1 MNTGDTRINNPC
13 AHGRNTGGS
22 SMKNWLR
29 TEGNNK
35 DDIVL
40 SSRIRLARNIDKIP
54 FPDRLSEEKGK
65 EIVKMVEQAFYTSA
79 HTAEAYKSK
88 YLWMNDENVN
98 RSYFE
103 KHLISAKL
111 LNNHRKSA
119 FILDKDETVSI
130 MINEEDHLRL
140 QCINAGFSLEEAYE
154 MAEKLDNLLEEKLD
168 YAFDERLGYLAACP
182 TNLGTGLRASVML
195 HLPALSINNEMNSV
209 LNAVTQIGMTIRG
222 LFGEGSKS
230 EGDLYQ
236 VSNQITLGL
245 TEEEIINNLKA
256 VVNQIITN
264 EKWSREQLF
273 KNYKYE
279 IEDKVYRAL
288 GTLKSAILIN
298 SKEALNLISN
308 VRMGIEMGIIKDM
321 NTEALNSLLVE
332 IQPATL
338 QLISSSKLSEKDRD
352 INRAKLIR
360 SKLGGII

>member
-1 MNTGDTRINNPC
+1 
-13 AHGRNTGGS
+13 
-22 SMKNWLR
+22 MKNWLR
-29 TEGNNK
+29 TEENNN
-35 DDIVL
+35 DIVL

-54 FPDRLSEEKGK
+54 FPDRLSDEKGK
-65 EIVKMVEQAFYTSA
+65 EVVNMVEKAFYTSA
-79 HTAEAYKSK
+79 HTSEAYKSK
-88 YLWMNDENVN
+88 YLWENEDN
-98 RSYFE
+98 INKSYFE

-111 LNNHRKSA
+111 LNNHSKSA
-119 FILDKDETVSI
+119 FILDKDETVSL

-154 MAEKLDNLLEEKLD
+154 MAEELDNLLEEKLA
-168 YAFDERLGYLAACP
+168 YAFDEKLGYLAACP

-195 HLPALSINNEMNSV
+195 HLPALSINNEMNSM
-209 LNAVTQIGMTIRG
+209 LNAVTQVGMTIRG

-256 VVNQIITN
+256 VVSQIITK
-264 EKWSREQLF
+264 EEWSRDQLM

-279 IEDKVYRAL
+279 IEDKIYRAL
-288 GTLKSAILIN
+288 GILKSAVLLN

-308 VRMGIEMGIIKDM
+308 VRMGIEMGIIKDVK
-321 NTEALNSLLVE
+321 TETLNSLLVE

-338 QLISSSKLSEKDRD
+338 QLITSSKLSEKDRD

-360 SKLGGII
+360 NRLGGNV